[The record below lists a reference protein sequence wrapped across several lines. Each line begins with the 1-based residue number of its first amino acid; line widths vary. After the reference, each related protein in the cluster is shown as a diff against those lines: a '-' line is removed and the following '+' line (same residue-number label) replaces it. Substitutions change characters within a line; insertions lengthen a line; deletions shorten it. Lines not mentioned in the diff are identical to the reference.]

1 MRILALALS
10 LGLFGFGANAVAAC
24 NGMQTAQKDQVVASS
39 SNGKAQNTPIPARQ
53 GGGNS

>member
-10 LGLFGFGANAVAAC
+10 LGLFGFGASAVAAC
-24 NGMQTAQKDQVVASS
+24 TGMQTAQKDQVVASS